1 MCGFSGIIDF
11 DKKND
16 LESNLKRGIDG
27 ITHRGPDNQGLYIA
41 KEAGLYFGFNRLK
54 IIDLKDCSNQP
65 FFSDDGSVV
74 MMFNGEIYNYKE
86 LKKELVDFEFRTDSD
101 TEILLKC
108 YQKFGLKFLD
118 KIEGMFSICIFDKA
132 DDKILL
138 IRDRLGIKPLF
149 FSINQKQILFA
160 SEIKSILKMDLIK
173 KEINPTAIDN
183 YLTFLCTIDNQT
195 PFLNVL
201 KLRPGEMMVINLND
215 KTIAH
220 NQYWDLKIEDN
231 TEREEDIIKNVF
243 KKLDDSIAEQMQ
255 SDVDFGCFLSGG
267 LDSSLNAVLMSEK
280 LGVPVKTLSVYFES
294 LKYNE
299 IQYSRT
305 ISDQLK
311 ATKFEREITQK
322 DFWLFLNEFGH
333 INDNLN
339 GDLVCFPLYFLSE
352 MTNSNGIKMIQVGEG
367 ADEIFC
373 GYKRFK
379 YARLIQI
386 LDYFWNKTSKFDSRV
401 KKSLV
406 WLAKLLID
414 KNSMGFEMIR
424 RWENDLPW
432 YFGANNI
439 FTEFEKKNIFD
450 GEFSKS
456 IDKRFSDKII
466 SGHYNSNHS
475 ALQKIT
481 YLETK
486 LRLPELLLN
495 RVDMLTMN
503 FSIESRVPFLNS
515 KLVEYVFNISD
526 DLKLKNNTTKYLL
539 KKAAFGII
547 PNEIIDRKKQGFW
560 APFLEWYMLDKE
572 FNAKIQELILNSK
585 LLKDKVLNTGLV
597 EALLK
602 KPNFNER
609 TILKVWSILILSNFY
624 DYYFAE

>member
-11 DKKND
+11 EKKND
-16 LESNLKRGIDG
+16 LESNLKKGIDEL
-27 ITHRGPDNQGLYIA
+27 IHRGPDNQGLYFE
-41 KEAGLYFGFNRLK
+41 KDLGLYFGFNRLK
-54 IIDLKDCSNQP
+54 IIDLKDASNQP
-65 FFSDDGSVV
+65 FISADGLVI

-86 LKKELVDFEFRTDSD
+86 LKKELNEFEFKTDSD
-101 TEILLKC
+101 TEVLLAC

-118 KIEGMFSICIFDKA
+118 KIEGMFSICIFDKNEN
-132 DDKILL
+132 KVLL

-149 FSINQKQILFA
+149 YLINQKQILFS

-201 KLRPGEMMVINLND
+201 KLRPGEMMAINLND
-215 KTIAH
+215 KTILH
-220 NQYWDLKIEDN
+220 NEYWDLKVNAN
-231 TEREEDIIKNVF
+231 TEKEEDVIKNVF
-243 KKLDDSIAEQMQ
+243 KKLSDSITEQMQ
-255 SDVDFGCFLSGG
+255 ADVDFGCFLSGG

-280 LGVPVKTLSVYFES
+280 LGVPVKTLSVYFDS
-294 LKYNE
+294 PKYNE
-299 IQYSRT
+299 IQYSRM
-305 ISDQLK
+305 ISDKLK
-311 ATKFEREITQK
+311 ATKFEKEITQK
-322 DFWLFLNEFGH
+322 DFWLFLDEFKS
-333 INDNLN
+333 INDSLN

-352 MTNSNGIKMIQVGEG
+352 MTHLNNIKMIQVGEG

-373 GYKRFK
+373 GYRRFK
-379 YARLIQI
+379 YAKMI
-386 LDYFWNKTSKFDSRV
+386 W
-401 KKSLV
+401 
-406 WLAKLLID
+406 LID
-414 KNSMGFEMIR
+414 WLWSKTIKWDYRIKKGLMVLVEWMLKKDSMGFEMTR
-424 RWENDLPW
+424 RWKKGLPW

-439 FTEFEKKNIFD
+439 FTEFEKESIFGSEFGKN
-450 GEFSKS
+450 
-456 IDKRFSDKII
+456 IDKRFSDKVI
-466 SGHYNSNHS
+466 SLHYNSKHS

-495 RVDMLTMN
+495 RVDMLTMK

-515 KLVEYVFNISD
+515 KLVEYVFNVSD
-526 DLKLKNNTTKYLL
+526 GLKLKNNTTKYLL

-560 APFLEWYMLDKE
+560 APFLEWYMFDKE
-572 FNAKIQELILNSK
+572 FNAKIQSLILNSK
-585 LLKDKVLNTGLV
+585 LLKDKVLKTEYV
-597 EALLK
+597 KELLK
-602 KPNFNER
+602 ESKFNER